1 MRGRNQNL
9 ATYDAK
15 ASTFSSQYSSVG
27 TTDVLPGIASAMPR
41 LRALDAFCG
50 NGRDAKWLA
59 EQGYVVDAMDGSR
72 GMLHEAQA
80 VNAHERVTYLH
91 DLGPEFA
98 NTRARGN
105 KYDMILMSAGWMH
118 IAPERRPEALGHLL
132 SMANPGATLLFSLR
146 HGPAPADR
154 PMFEVS
160 VPELQQLAALNLVH
174 AQEMEMPGAANDKL
188 GRSDVWWQ
196 QVLLRVP
203 HQNVSQ
209 LDLIKQTALQ
219 TRMSSPHKPVLMYCL
234 TAASGAIA
242 PVDAFRAAVP
252 LEAVLPVW
260 QQFYGQEALPMY
272 GRAASPTNAFAVL
285 RHGPLS
291 HMTDPATQAPLFSL
305 ERTAKGEA
313 QIILPR
319 QLGEAIR
326 QHDRLIA
333 GGSAAAVDNYLATR
347 LELDAEQRRSVV
359 QRLQRP
365 QQAAAF
371 A

>member
-1 MRGRNQNL
+1 MRGREQNL

-15 ASTFSSQYSSVG
+15 AGTFSSQYASVA
-27 TTDVLPGIASAMPR
+27 TTDVLPGIASALTR
-41 LRALDAFCG
+41 LRALDVFCG
-50 NGRDAKWLA
+50 NGRDARWLA

-72 GMLHEAQA
+72 GMLREAQS

-98 NTRARGN
+98 KTRARGN

-118 IAPERRPEALGHLL
+118 IAPERRAEALGHLL
-132 SMANPGATLLFSLR
+132 GMANPGATLLFSLR

-160 VPELQQLAALNLVH
+160 VPELQQLAALNLVQ
-174 AQEMEMPGAANDKL
+174 AQEMDMPGAASDKL

-203 HQNVSQ
+203 RDNVSQ
-209 LDLIKQTALQ
+209 LGLIRQAALQ
-219 TRMSSPHKPVLMYCL
+219 ARMSSPHKPVLMYCL
-234 TAASGAIA
+234 SAASGVIA
-242 PVDAFRAAVP
+242 PLDASRAAVP

-272 GRAASPTNAFAVL
+272 GRAASPANAFAVL
-285 RHGPLS
+285 RSGPLS
-291 HMTDPATQAPLFSL
+291 HMADPATQAPLFSL
-305 ERTAKGEA
+305 GHNARGEA

-319 QLGEAIR
+319 PLGEALR

-333 GGSAAAVDNYLATR
+333 AGSAAAVDRYLATR
-347 LELDAEQRRSVV
+347 LELDAGQRQHIV
-359 QRLQRP
+359 QRLRTQP
-365 QQAAAF
+365 LAMST
-371 A
+371 